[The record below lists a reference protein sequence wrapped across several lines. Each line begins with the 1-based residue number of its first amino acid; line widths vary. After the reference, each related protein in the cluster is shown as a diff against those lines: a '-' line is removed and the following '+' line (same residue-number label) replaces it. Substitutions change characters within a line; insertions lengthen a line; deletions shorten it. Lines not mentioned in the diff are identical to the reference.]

1 MVPECFSN
9 WVTNAWKLMFRAR
22 AISLAV
28 LRDGCLLPENS
39 MDRWDMLMPVRRAMI
54 LRLMNLSQKS
64 TLCGVG
70 FRSIHLLGDP

>member
-9 WVTNAWKLMFRAR
+9 WVTNAWKLMFSAR

-28 LRDGCLLPENS
+28 FRDGCLLPENS
-39 MDRWDMLMPVRRAMI
+39 IDRWEILILVRRAMR

-64 TLCGVG
+64 T
-70 FRSIHLLGDP
+70 D